1 MAESKQ
7 GKMNKCARLAK
18 TANESLGTGLFSLT
32 REKRLK
38 ERAKLIDIANIRTSN
53 HKILKSPD
61 KIMHTEMFTNVHHK
75 ILNYSS
81 FHIYLDDI
89 LTDKYK
95 VMKCIQK
102 MRVNFNKYIF

>member
-1 MAESKQ
+1 MLDK
-7 GKMNKCARLAK
+7 
-18 TANESLGTGLFSLT
+18 
-32 REKRLK
+32 
-38 ERAKLIDIANIRTSN
+38 RAKLIDIANIRTSN

-95 VMKCIQK
+95 LMKCIQK